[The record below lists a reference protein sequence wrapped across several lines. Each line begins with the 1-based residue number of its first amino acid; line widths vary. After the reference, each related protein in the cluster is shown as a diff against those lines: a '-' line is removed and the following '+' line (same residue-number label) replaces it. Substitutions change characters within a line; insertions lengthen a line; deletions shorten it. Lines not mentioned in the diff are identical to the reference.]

1 MADQAITALPKK
13 TYSGSSQIASTDYLL
28 GIDSAEGYQMLI
40 QDLGEYIINR
50 ATASL
55 AGSTQTIKSAIDAL
69 NSKTKAYDYTAQSGS
84 FLDWV
89 SSTFTTNGEYY
100 VVIATLNSV
109 GLPRSSTGI
118 ATVTKRN
125 SDFYVRATY
134 GGKDEYITTYVS
146 NAWTEWTKYPT
157 RAEVDAL
164 NSKTSGFATSLG
176 VDMNQNK
183 TYEITTTQGYPI
195 YFMFGQA
202 TGGSPFA
209 VIIGGG
215 GLTTANPT
223 VYYQTVGSQ
232 TIIESVTA
240 ETNKIIIKFSN
251 NYAQFTIMSRQVFTG
266 QVKP

>member
-55 AGSTQTIKSAIDAL
+55 AGSTQTLASAISAL

-125 SDFYVRATY
+125 SDIFIHVVY
-134 GGKDEYITTYVS
+134 GSKDEYITTYVS

-157 RAEVDAL
+157 RAEMNAATVKTLTITATADANGYIDTGL
-164 NSKTSGFATSLG
+164 NY
-176 VDMNQNK
+176 NQAVPLCVYSV
-183 TYEITTTQGYPI
+183 TIDGSAAYPFLYE
-195 YFMFGQA
+195 FLMR
-202 TGGSPFA
+202 GGSPAEKIA
-209 VIIGGG
+209 VRIKRWNGE
-215 GLTTANPT
+215 
-223 VYYQTVGSQ
+223 VYTGEI
-232 TIIESVTA
+232 T
-240 ETNKIIIKFSN
+240 FSMK
-251 NYAQFTIMSRQVFTG
+251 YI
-266 QVKP
+266 